1 MPINFTFFTRSKV
14 NLHQLVT
21 DTAMFF
27 GVRWSLLVYNEDV
40 TSRVFTFDRIGFIH
54 KAHTPSCRNK
64 TTVQNYWKMS
74 NQNTKKRPGTEF
86 KLFNCTR
93 EIGMDNFG
101 YLNSSLYFYFVTNL
115 RKKFMAYV
123 HLQLNLLPPPIQA
136 CTLLA
141 VHGPQPSPSKRRCF
155 RDDPIQDVPFQGC
168 SGWGGGAPKS
178 PST

>member
-1 MPINFTFFTRSKV
+1 MTDIFCE
-14 NLHQLVT
+14 LVSIKELQT
-21 DTAMFF
+21 IL
-27 GVRWSLLVYNEDV
+27 R
-40 TSRVFTFDRIGFIH
+40 
-54 KAHTPSCRNK
+54 KK

-155 RDDPIQDVPFQGC
+155 MDDPIQDVPFQGC